1 MTCDFSLIDPSI
13 ENPFIS
19 PLMEYTN
26 LLSSPV
32 ASLKVM
38 PLFKGFDKALE
49 KLSIALIFS
58 MVS

>member
-1 MTCDFSLIDPSI
+1 MTLVCSFIDPSM

-19 PLMEYTN
+19 PLREYIN
-26 LLSSPV
+26 LFSSHV

-58 MVS
+58 IVS